1 MRNGGIKEGEVGEDG
16 GRGGRGRRER
26 WGEEG
31 GRQVGIEKDRCGVRQ
46 QNIYLTCLH
55 FSHNKIPYS
64 SRTDPGSET
73 QYHPAITR
81 AGRF

>member
-1 MRNGGIKEGEVGEDG
+1 MRDGGSKEGD
-16 GRGGRGRRER
+16 R
-26 WGEEG
+26 WGRKEG
-31 GRQVGIEKDRCGVRQ
+31 DRWVEKDRCGVRQ

-73 QYHPAITR
+73 QFHPAITR